1 MLLSFFVTFNLF
13 SHEENHENYKMN
25 FNVDDTINKYD
36 ILITQENDITDVFF
50 KIHKCKGC
58 TQRDLNENIIC
69 SKNRNVFV
77 IPVYCTAPK
86 AKLRNG
92 VKGGSN
98 SMAILTCKKLTSR
111 IICEVKAK
119 TYSDYNAVPDKNL
132 LTKLGN
138 LTLEYMLIDKDK
150 NEHKDE
156 DNNINENLSKD
167 IKEDKPIIVKDE
179 INQKDNIESKPVLS
193 KLEKI
198 KSKCIKLGLEEKTEK
213 FADCVL
219 KFY

>member
-1 MLLSFFVTFNLF
+1 LRINVLLKGLNMKFFLLILLTSFFVTFNLF

-36 ILITQENDITDVFF
+36 ILIIQENDITDVFF

-58 TQRDLNENIIC
+58 SQRELNENIIC
-69 SKNRNVFV
+69 SKNRNAFV
-77 IPVYCTAPK
+77 APVVCKAPK
-86 AKLRNG
+86 YKHRSFLDGEN
-92 VKGGSN
+92 
-98 SMAILTCKKLTSR
+98 MAELTCKKLTSR

-119 TYSDYNAVPDKNL
+119 IINDYNAVPDKNA

-167 IKEDKPIIVKDE
+167 IKEDK
-179 INQKDNIESKPVLS
+179 LS

-198 KSKCIKLGLEEKTEK
+198 KSKCIKLGLKEKTEK

-219 KFY
+219 RFY

>member
-1 MLLSFFVTFNLF
+1 MKFFLLILLTSFFVTFNLF

-25 FNVDDTINKYD
+25 FNVDDTINKYN
-36 ILITQENDITDVFF
+36 ILIIQENDITDVFF

-58 TQRDLNENIIC
+58 TQRDLNDDIIC
-69 SKNRNVFV
+69 SKNRNVFFAP
-77 IPVYCTAPK
+77 PVYCTAPK
-86 AKLRNG
+86 SMFRNNIVG
-92 VKGGSN
+92 NLG
-98 SMAILTCKKLTSR
+98 SMATLTCKKLTSR
-111 IICEVKAK
+111 IICEVKVV
-119 TYSDYNAVPDKNL
+119 TGRDYNSVSDKNA

-167 IKEDKPIIVKDE
+167 IKEDK
-179 INQKDNIESKPVLS
+179 LS

-219 KFY
+219 RFY

>member
-1 MLLSFFVTFNLF
+1 MKFFLLILLTSFFVTFNLF

-36 ILITQENDITDVFF
+36 ILIIQENDITDVFF

-58 TQRDLNENIIC
+58 TQPDLNDDIIC
-69 SKNRNVFV
+69 SKNRNVFDT
-77 IPVYCTAPK
+77 PVYCKAPK
-86 AKLRNG
+86 SKFRNG
-92 VKGGSN
+92 VSGSLN
-98 SMAILTCKKLTSR
+98 SMAELTCKKLTSR

-119 TYSDYNAVPDKNL
+119 IINDYNAVPDKNA

-138 LTLEYMLIDKDK
+138 LNLEYMIIDKDK

-167 IKEDKPIIVKDE
+167 IKEDK
-179 INQKDNIESKPVLS
+179 LS

-198 KSKCIKLGLEEKTEK
+198 KSKCIKLGLKEKTEK

-219 KFY
+219 RFY

>member
-1 MLLSFFVTFNLF
+1 
-13 SHEENHENYKMN
+13 
-25 FNVDDTINKYD
+25 
-36 ILITQENDITDVFF
+36 
-50 KIHKCKGC
+50 
-58 TQRDLNENIIC
+58 
-69 SKNRNVFV
+69 
-77 IPVYCTAPK
+77 
-86 AKLRNG
+86 
-92 VKGGSN
+92 
-98 SMAILTCKKLTSR
+98 MAALTCEKLTSR
-111 IICEVKAK
+111 IICEVKV
-119 TYSDYNAVPDKNL
+119 TTGLDYNSVSDKNA

-156 DNNINENLSKD
+156 DNSINENLSKD

-198 KSKCIKLGLEEKTEK
+198 KSKCIKLGLEEKTKK